1 MDWRTG
7 GVCAVPDGSRALV
20 ADLLRVADR
29 RGYADIR
36 LPVERSP
43 RTRRPRR
50 LEIQG
55 CGISRDGAPPGDGD
69 RAGGVVYVV
78 DDPVVA
84 HPDPQSGP
92 VSL

>member
-1 MDWRTG
+1 MLSLTAVVRSWGTC
-7 GVCAVPDGSRALV
+7 CAWLIDV
-20 ADLLRVADR
+20 
-29 RGYADIR
+29 GYADIR